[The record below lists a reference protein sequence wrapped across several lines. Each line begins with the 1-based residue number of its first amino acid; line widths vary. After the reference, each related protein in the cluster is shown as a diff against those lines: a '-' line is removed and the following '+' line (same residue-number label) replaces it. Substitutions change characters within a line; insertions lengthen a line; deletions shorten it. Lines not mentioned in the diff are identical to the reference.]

1 MKSQAIK
8 PRIIPT
14 RKQREAIRA
23 IKAGIRYILTGGAI
37 STAKSYGLAQIFISM
52 AMQFP
57 RTRYGIFRKNLTVL
71 KRTTYQTFRKV
82 AFEYGLIEG
91 QHYKVNRS
99 EMYWEFTN
107 GAQIFFLE
115 LDETKDP
122 DFNKVKGLELTAA
135 GIDEVNEITEPGYL
149 IVSSRVGRENHHDEP
164 QFVLA
169 TCNPADNWVKDRWY
183 TPWTRDMLP
192 DDTLFIP
199 SLPQDNPHNSQEYLD
214 ALNRMPMQFKK
225 RYVDGNWDYVDD
237 ASALFPNHV
246 IDRMTVQMV
255 PKTGLKTIGVDV
267 SREGADRTVF
277 ALYIGDTLV
286 DLFVPD
292 IDRSDTAPIS
302 DLVADE
308 LILYMK
314 KNGVGYE
321 QVWIDAVGNGGG
333 VVDSM
338 RRRQFYV
345 NSFKSGERST
355 DLHEDETPKY
365 DMLRS
370 ERYYKMAQAG
380 QAGTLKI
387 WAECPWY
394 DEFKRDLLAHTYE
407 VTDKQFIVESK
418 TKMKKRLGRSPDF
431 SDSAMMGW
439 REELPDGAGDIISF
453 GRYDSALEGSEF
465 DGE

>member
-1 MKSQAIK
+1 MTEKVR

-14 RKQREAIRA
+14 PKQREAIRV

-82 AFEYGLIEG
+82 AYEYGLVEG

-107 GAQIFFLE
+107 GTQIFFLE

-135 GIDEVNEITEPGYL
+135 GIDEMNEVVKEGWL
-149 IVSSRVGRENHHDEP
+149 IVGSRVGRENRNGEP
-164 QFVLA
+164 QFVLG
-169 TCNPADNWVKDRWY
+169 TCNPADNWVKDTFY
-183 TPWTRDMLP
+183 TPWIKGTLP
-192 DDTLFIP
+192 DDFAFIP
-199 SLPQDNPHNSQEYLD
+199 SLPKDNPHNSKDYLD
-214 ALNRMPMQFKK
+214 ALDRMPPQFKK
-225 RYVDGNWDYVDD
+225 RYVEGNWDYVDD
-237 ASALFPNHV
+237 SNALFPNHV
-246 IDRMTVQMV
+246 IDRMLVENV
-255 PKTGLKTIGVDV
+255 PKNGLKTIGVDV
-267 SREGADRTVF
+267 SREGSDKTVF
-277 ALYIGDTLV
+277 SLFISDTLADLYEPDV
-286 DLFVPD
+286 D
-292 IDRSDTAPIS
+292 RGDTAPIS
-302 DLVADE
+302 DLIADE

-314 KNGVGYE
+314 KNEVGYQ

-338 RRRQFYV
+338 RRRGYFV
-345 NSFKSGERST
+345 NSFKSGEKTT
-355 DLHEDETPKY
+355 DLHEDGTPKY

-380 QAGTLKI
+380 QQGTLKI
-387 WAECPWY
+387 WKHCPFL
-394 DEFKRDLLAHTYE
+394 EELRRDLLAHTYE

-418 TKMKKRLGRSPDF
+418 SKMKKRLGRSPDI
-431 SDSAMMGW
+431 SDAVVMGW
-439 REELPDGAGDIISF
+439 REAVPEGANEIST
-453 GRYDSALEGSEF
+453 GGSWDDLYKDSDEDF
-465 DGE
+465 